1 MHGDGGPGL
10 RPERQLLAP
19 SIAGG
24 IGAQR
29 SSPARILSNSVSERM
44 RDKLNDNP
52 LMQLAVIGVLLVLAG
67 VFVMSSM
74 GGKGGEEEAES
85 SASATGASVESTA
98 TEAPVGLSA
107 ALAMVSQASAAH
119 ARPLP
124 SPVVSAWKADK
135 TVVLLFVHDGGID
148 DRLVKDATGRLQSLQ
163 GVATFVIPAGQIS
176 RYAAVTEGVGV
187 NRVPALVVIR
197 PKRVHQTVP
206 SASVSYG
213 FQSGAS
219 IVQAV
224 LDAGYQGPTFPYH
237 P

>member
-67 VFVMSSM
+67 VFVMSSK
-74 GGKGGEEEAES
+74 GGGEEEAES

-219 IVQAV
+219 VVQAV
-224 LDAGYQGPTFPYH
+224 IDAGYQGPTLPYH

>member
-1 MHGDGGPGL
+1 
-10 RPERQLLAP
+10 
-19 SIAGG
+19 
-24 IGAQR
+24 
-29 SSPARILSNSVSERM
+29 M

-52 LMQLAVIGVLLVLAG
+52 LMQVAVIGVLLVLAG

-74 GGKGGEEEAES
+74 GGKGGGEEAES
-85 SASATGASVESTA
+85 SASATGAGVESTA

-148 DRLVKDATGRLQSLQ
+148 DRLVKDATGRLHTLQ
-163 GVATFVIPAGQIS
+163 GVATFVVPAGQIS

-206 SASVSYG
+206 SASVTYG

-219 IVQAV
+219 VVQAV
-224 LDAGYQGPTFPYH
+224 VDAGYQGPTLAYH

>member
-1 MHGDGGPGL
+1 
-10 RPERQLLAP
+10 
-19 SIAGG
+19 
-24 IGAQR
+24 
-29 SSPARILSNSVSERM
+29 
-44 RDKLNDNP
+44 
-52 LMQLAVIGVLLVLAG
+52 MQLAVIGVLLVLAG
-67 VFVMSSM
+67 VFVMSSK
-74 GGKGGEEEAES
+74 GGGEEEAES

-148 DRLVKDATGRLQSLQ
+148 DRLVKDATGRLQNLQ

-187 NRVPALVVIR
+187 NRVPALVVHPAQAGPPDGPVGLGQLR
-197 PKRVHQTVP
+197 LPERRERRSSRGRRRLPGPDAPLPPMSRKR
-206 SASVSYG
+206 
-213 FQSGAS
+213 
-219 IVQAV
+219 
-224 LDAGYQGPTFPYH
+224 
-237 P
+237 